1 MLDPVAE
8 RSKSVWLALIMTV
21 ISVMSVQ
28 TGASL
33 SVPVIL
39 EYGVLSTSFQRLAW
53 AAVVLCL
60 FVRPPMHRYT
70 RAQWRAALLL
80 GAGMT
85 VMTVSFFV
93 ALQTVPQHLVVAVEF
108 CGPLLVAVWGVR
120 RLSALAWPV
129 LATVGI
135 GLLLLGNAEHSG
147 PLDLFGFGFALLAGT
162 GWATYILMMKRVGA
176 VFKGLEGLTTSLTV
190 AAVLTLPFGL
200 IEAGGSFPPMQ
211 LAYTAGLAL
220 LVPLF
225 PYILEINALRRL
237 PASVFGILMSLEP
250 AAGALTGW
258 IILGQDMSLLQM
270 LGMSLVIVASLGVV
284 RQQSRLDRA
293 LQPPARAASIPRR

>member
-1 MLDPVAE
+1 MPKPVITHS
-8 RSKSVWLALIMTV
+8 RSTWLALLMTV
-21 ISVMSVQ
+21 ISVTSVQ
-28 TGASL
+28 LGASL

-70 RAQWRAALLL
+70 RAQWRAALML

-120 RLSALAWPV
+120 RLTALIWPV
-129 LATVGI
+129 LAAVGI
-135 GLLLLGNAEHSG
+135 GLLLLGNSEHSG
-147 PLDLFGFGFALLAGT
+147 AVDLFGFCFALLAGT
-162 GWATYILMMKRVGA
+162 GWATYIVMMKRVGTA
-176 VFKGLEGLTTSLTV
+176 FKGLEGLTTSLTV
-190 AAVLTLPFGL
+190 AAVLTLPLGL
-200 IEAGGSFPPMQ
+200 IESGGTFPPMQ

-258 IILGQDMSLLQM
+258 IVLDQFMSSMQM
-270 LGMSLVIVASLGVV
+270 LGMTLVIAASLGVV
-284 RQQSRLDRA
+284 GQQSRSSG
-293 LQPPARAASIPRR
+293 AS

>member
-1 MLDPVAE
+1 
-8 RSKSVWLALIMTV
+8 MTV
-21 ISVMSVQ
+21 TSVISVQ

-39 EYGVLSTSFQRLAW
+39 EFGVLSTSFQRLAW

-70 RAQWRAALLL
+70 FAQWRAALIL

-93 ALQTVPQHLVVAVEF
+93 ALQTVPQHLVVSVEF
-108 CGPLLVAVWGVR
+108 CGPLLLAVWGVR
-120 RLSALAWPV
+120 RISALAWPV
-129 LATVGI
+129 LAAVGI
-135 GLLLLGNAEHSG
+135 VLLLLGDSG
-147 PLDLFGFGFALLAGT
+147 HAGPVDLFGFGFALLAAS
-162 GWATYILMMKRVGA
+162 GWATYIVMMKRVGT
-176 VFKGLEGLTTSLTV
+176 VFEGLEGLTTSLTV
-190 AAVLTLPFGL
+190 AAVLTLPLGL
-200 IEAGGSFPPMQ
+200 IEAGGTFPPVQ

-237 PASVFGILMSLEP
+237 PSSVFGILMSLEP

-258 IILGQDMSLLQM
+258 IVLGQSMTLMQM
-270 LGMSLVIVASLGVV
+270 LGMTLVIVASLGVV
-284 RQQSRLDRA
+284 RQQSRSTT
-293 LQPPARAASIPRR
+293 AA